1 MTATFAHIINPFVS
15 VPNTEHGIA
24 SRITYASLKTAID
37 AARNAGIEVEIKAV
51 ILPGDEAAIHPPAQ
65 FGGYLQ
71 RTVQDIH
78 PLRPKRAYPLIA
90 DILATGSASTGS
102 SHVIYT
108 NMDIG
113 LQPNFYIQL
122 QSLIETR
129 FDSETPFIVYRRNIP
144 GHYAE
149 IEQLPLMLAEPG
161 EVAYGFDCFVF
172 PRAYVSQLDLG
183 HCCIGAAHFDYL
195 MFMALDA
202 ASGFRMQRVN
212 DIPLTFHIGND
223 ISWSGQIDYIEHN
236 LAESMAAI
244 QRMRQRYAVP
254 ENSQFDRLDR
264 KHFRPNARI
273 DSLILRKLKRL
284 PGIAQLTVPI
294 KRWMGRSH

>member
-1 MTATFAHIINPFVS
+1 MPVSFTHIINPFVCE
-15 VPNTEHGIA
+15 PHTEHGIA
-24 SRITYASLKTAID
+24 SRITYASLDIAY
-37 AARNAGIEVEIKAV
+37 ARARQAGVKVDISAV
-51 ILPGDEAAIHPPAQ
+51 ILPGEDAAIAAPAK
-65 FGGYLQ
+65 FGGHLHQ
-71 RTVQDIH
+71 TVQDIRALY
-78 PLRPKRAYPLIA
+78 PRRPFPMIA
-90 DILATGSASTGS
+90 DILTAGSTSASG

-108 NMDIG
+108 NMDIAV
-113 LQPNFYIQL
+113 QPDFYVQL
-122 QSLIETR
+122 RTLIETR

-144 GHYAE
+144 GHYSG
-149 IEQLPLMLAEPG
+149 IDQLPDMYDEPG
-161 EVAYGFDCFVF
+161 DVAYGFDCFVF
-172 PRAYVSQLDLG
+172 PMTCVSQLDLG
-183 HCCIGAAHFDYL
+183 QCCIGAAHFDYL

-202 ASGFRMQRVN
+202 VSGFRMQRVN

-244 QRMRQRYAVP
+244 RRTRQRYAVP

-264 KHFRPNARI
+264 NHFRPNARI